1 MKTVRINDKEVSVI
15 ACGCMRI
22 ASLDEKQTEGYIR
35 TALDEGINFFDHA
48 DIYGGGHC
56 EEIFGAFL
64 KKHPEY
70 REKMFL
76 QSKCGIRRGFFDFS
90 YEHIMK
96 SVEGIL
102 ERLQTDHLDSLL
114 LHRPDVLMET
124 EEVGKAFAEL
134 KNSGKVLSFGVSN
147 MNRFQMELLE
157 EGISE
162 KLFADQLQMSIVH
175 TPLIDAGLNVDMGNE
190 AAVMRDAGTLEYLRK
205 EDKILQV
212 WSPLQI
218 GYFEGTFL
226 NSERYEDLNRK
237 LEELAAKYGCNKDAL
252 AYAWLLRLPL
262 KVQVVLGTANTEHI
276 RSAAQAAQI
285 VLDRKDWYDLY
296 LSAGNTL
303 P

>member
-1 MKTVRINDKEVSVI
+1 MKTVRINDRDVSVI
-15 ACGCMRI
+15 GCGCMRI
-22 ASLDEKQTEGYIR
+22 AGFDEQQTERYIR
-35 TALDEGINFFDHA
+35 TALDAGISFFDHA

-56 EEIFGAFL
+56 EELFGTFL

-70 REKMFL
+70 RGKMFL
-76 QSKCGIRRGFFDFS
+76 QSKCGIRKGFFDFS
-90 YEHIMK
+90 CEHIIK

-124 EEVGKAFAEL
+124 DEVARAFAQL
-134 KNSGKVLSFGVSN
+134 KSSGKVLSFGVSN

-162 KLFADQLQMSIVH
+162 KLFANQLQMSVVH

-190 AAVMRDAGTLEYLRK
+190 AAIMRDAGTLEYLRK
-205 EDKILQV
+205 QDKILQV

-226 NSERYEDLNRK
+226 NSDRYEDLNRK
-237 LEELAAKYGCNKDAL
+237 LEELAEKYGCEKDAV

-276 RSAAQAAQI
+276 LSAVKAAQI

-296 LSAGNTL
+296 LSAGNRL